1 MDAFLRYLVIET
13 TCVGVFL
20 VGVVVLGFIGIAL
33 LGLDVFRAP
42 HLDDDTADAV
52 AERLAPR

>member
-20 VGVVVLGFIGIAL
+20 VGVVVLGFAGIAL

-42 HLDDDTADAV
+42 RLDADDQDAV
-52 AERLAPR
+52 AERLTP